1 METVTTDKSS
11 QWVCCEA
18 EQRNG
23 PVAVKRSW
31 GRKGKSKWLLTQDQ
45 KAQSQHRSF
54 ALSFALLHW

>member
-23 PVAVKRSW
+23 PVAVRGHGA
-31 GRKGKSKWLLTQDQ
+31 GRE
-45 KAQSQHRSF
+45 KANGF
-54 ALSFALLHW
+54 